1 MGGKGYNFTLPLV
14 KRIHNFPK
22 KTQKKFLK
30 FFQCLCIFLR
40 EMRPM
45 NENRASA
52 FNSMTSCQSF
62 SYNCGRPENLT
73 PSEMQILK
81 KIAKKQKNRY

>member
-1 MGGKGYNFTLPLV
+1 
-14 KRIHNFPK
+14 
-22 KTQKKFLK
+22 
-30 FFQCLCIFLR
+30 
-40 EMRPM
+40 MRPM